1 MVKIKVEDFV
11 VFKKDDEYKEKFPGI
26 YRVTEIR
33 ENYIN
38 FQKDIGFYPERFEKI
53 DPIGKRVRV
62 LKGSES
68 GPIEEEGTIRGL
80 SLGRRAAAVEFD
92 PPFKGN
98 SCNLIISSN
107 RGYWVLLEDLQLIPE
122 DHQGYSMTEE
132 GFLTNPE
139 NWKDGLNL
147 LW

>member
-11 VFKKDDEYKEKFPGI
+11 VFKKDDEYKKRFPGI
-26 YRVTEIR
+26 YWVTEIR
-33 ENYIN
+33 GNYIN
-38 FQKDIGFYPERFEKI
+38 LQKDKGFYPERFEKI
-53 DPIGKRVRV
+53 DPIGKRVCV
-62 LKGSES
+62 LPGSEL
-68 GPIEEEGTIRGL
+68 GPIEEKGTIRGL
-80 SLGRRAAAVEFD
+80 SPGRRAAAVEFD
-92 PPFKGN
+92 SPFKGN

-107 RGYWVLLEDLQLIPE
+107 RGYWVLLEDLQVLPE